1 MYDTLVTIHS
11 IVRWLVVIAA
21 VLALAAAYR
30 GWSGKRA
37 WGAFE
42 NTTGLAFTS
51 LFDLQAAIG
60 LIIFFFVSP
69 ITSGLFRNFNATI
82 ADPSGHYFTFEH
94 MLPMLIALAV
104 AHVGRSRSKKAATD
118 KGKFRQAA
126 IFFTIAVV
134 IVLVSIPWPFMPVAR
149 DWL

>member
-1 MYDTLVTIHS
+1 MYDALVTIHS
-11 IVRWLVVIAA
+11 IVRWLVVLAA
-21 VLALAAAYR
+21 ALALVTAYR

-42 NTTGLAFTS
+42 NTTGMLFTS
-51 LFDLQAAIG
+51 LFDLQATLG
-60 LIIFFFVSP
+60 LVLYFIVSP
-69 ITSGLFRNFNATI
+69 ITTAIYRNFGATL
-82 ADPSGHYFTFEH
+82 ADPLGRYFTFEH
-94 MLPMLIALAV
+94 MLPMLVALAV
-104 AHVGRSRSKKAATD
+104 AHIGRSRSKKATTD
-118 KGKFRQAA
+118 QGKFRQAA